1 MAMYESFASV
11 YDALMD
17 DVPYEEWC
25 DFLCGLL
32 ESSGIRDGLVLDL
45 GCGTGS
51 MTRQLAARGYDM
63 IGADASVEMLE
74 IARSKGP
81 TDPPVLYLQQDMR
94 SFELYGTVRA
104 IVSVCDSLN
113 YILTEEELAQVFA
126 LVDNYLDPGGLF
138 VFDMN
143 TPFKYRELLGDRT
156 FAENRD
162 EVSYIWENTWYEDEQ
177 INEYDL
183 TLFLA
188 QPGGS
193 YRRFDEVH
201 TQRSFD
207 PDKVRD
213 LLEGAGLKVEAV
225 LKAYTREPLTDDCE
239 RMMFVARE
247 VKKQVP

>member
-1 MAMYESFASV
+1 MYESFASV

-17 DVPYEEWC
+17 DVPYDEWC
-25 DFLCGLL
+25 EFLCWVLKNH
-32 ESSGIRDGLVLDL
+32 GIEDGLVLDL

-74 IARSKGP
+74 IARGKGP
-81 TDPPVLYLQQDMR
+81 TDPPILYLLQDMR

-113 YILTEEELAQVFA
+113 YIQTEEELAQVLRLA
-126 LVDNYLDPGGLF
+126 DNYLDPGGLL

-143 TPFKYRELLGDRT
+143 TPYKYRELLGDRT
-156 FAENRD
+156 FAENR
-162 EVSYIWENTWYEDEQ
+162 EQVSYIWENTWYEEEQ
-177 INEYDL
+177 VNEYDL

-188 QPGGS
+188 QPDGN

-201 TQRSFD
+201 TQRSFE
-207 PDKVRD
+207 PETVRK
-213 LLEGAGLKVEAV
+213 LIEEAGLKLEAV
-225 LKAYTREPLTDDCE
+225 LDAYSNSPLTPKSE
-239 RMMFVARE
+239 RMMFIARE

>member
-1 MAMYESFASV
+1 MYESFASV

-17 DVPYEEWC
+17 DVPYDEWC
-25 DFLCGLL
+25 EFLCGLL
-32 ESSGIRDGLVLDL
+32 KSHGIEDGLVLDL

-74 IARSKGP
+74 IARGKGP
-81 TDPPVLYLQQDMR
+81 TDPPILYLQQDMR

-113 YILTEEELAQVFA
+113 YIQTEEELAQVLRLA
-126 LVDNYLDPGGLF
+126 DNYLDPGGLL

-143 TPFKYRELLGDRT
+143 TPYKYRELLGDRT
-156 FAENRD
+156 FAENR
-162 EVSYIWENTWYEDEQ
+162 EQVSYIWENTWYEEEQ
-177 INEYDL
+177 VNEYDL

-188 QPGGS
+188 QPDGN

-201 TQRSFD
+201 TQRSFE
-207 PDKVRD
+207 PETVRK
-213 LLEGAGLKVEAV
+213 LIGEAGLKLEAV
-225 LKAYTREPLTDDCE
+225 LDAYSNNPLTAKSE